1 MFYLRCAG
9 MNATV
14 INRQTKT
21 RTTFYFRC
29 VGMTATCMEL
39 APEGT
44 AIKIR

>member
-14 INRQTKT
+14 IDKQTKT

-29 VGMTATCMEL
+29 AGMTATCMEL
-39 APEGT
+39 GAEGT
-44 AIKIR
+44 AIRIR